1 MTRDFVST
9 PADDDPDAA
18 RLSVDRFRAATY
30 ALQVLLTYD
39 RAADADEI
47 KARLEA
53 LEARAGAS
61 R

>member
-1 MTRDFVST
+1 MST